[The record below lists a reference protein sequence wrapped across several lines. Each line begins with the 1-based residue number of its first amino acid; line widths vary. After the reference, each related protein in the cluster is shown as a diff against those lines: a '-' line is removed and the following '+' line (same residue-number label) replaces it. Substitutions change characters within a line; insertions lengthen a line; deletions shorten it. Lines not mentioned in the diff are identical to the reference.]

1 VPSCAIVSVFE
12 GIAES
17 ILENVLGGV
26 LGSAIAVYL
35 GASRNLT

>member
-1 VPSCAIVSVFE
+1 MPSCAIVSVFE